1 MIDVSGA
8 KWDFSKEEKFA
19 IEWLNDNGFSGKLE
33 KQYVGKTIFTIEK
46 NGITE
51 TFELPQGIKNMNISK
66 YMEQFSKNWKVLCEL
81 QKLRKQVKNPTSKEG
96 GLYGA
101 LCKQSIN
108 AECGGKTTQKGLKWI
123 IANPN

>member
-33 KQYVGKTIFTIEK
+33 KQYVSKTIFTIEK
-46 NGITE
+46 DDITE

-66 YMEQFSKNWKVLCEL
+66 YMDQFSKNWKVLCEL
-81 QKLRKQVKNPTSKEG
+81 QKLRKQVN
-96 GLYGA
+96 
-101 LCKQSIN
+101 N
-108 AECGGKTTQKGLKWI
+108 
-123 IANPN
+123 